1 MLLLACFLF
10 SVFMKICA
18 SSVPLFAG
26 MLSCLALPCSC
37 SLSAPLSSL
46 VNGDCGSCLSISNDS
61 DATGRQNYL
70 LRIDFRIRIFCVYG
84 KYFYLLRYN

>member
-1 MLLLACFLF
+1 MFLLACFLF
-10 SVFMKICA
+10 SVFMKICT

-46 VNGDCGSCLSISNDS
+46 VSGDCGSCLSMSDDS
-61 DATGRQNYL
+61 DDTGKRTICL
-70 LRIDFRIRIFCVYG
+70 G
-84 KYFYLLRYN
+84 